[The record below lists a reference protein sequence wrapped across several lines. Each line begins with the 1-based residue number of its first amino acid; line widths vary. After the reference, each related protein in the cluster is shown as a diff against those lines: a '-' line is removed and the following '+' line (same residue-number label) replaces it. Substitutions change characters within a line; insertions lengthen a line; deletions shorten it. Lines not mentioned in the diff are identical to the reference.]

1 MFELV
6 GEVLISLYSKEEQ
19 TDEEEEP
26 QLEIVRS
33 IADFLLF
40 DRKNLIREGLPNSL
54 EELRPTFID
63 MILGLLPPQND
74 FIITRPTMANKLAN
88 TMYGKEGKDGHVE
101 NLLARELKLE
111 EPDWVNY
118 EKDSESVKNSVADAI
133 FKSLLDD
140 TAASMLLA
148 HSKKTNNKSQTFSR

>member
-6 GEVLISLYSKEEQ
+6 GEVLISLYTKEEEIA
-19 TDEEEEP
+19 EEDEP
-26 QLEIVRS
+26 QLEIMRG

-40 DRKNLIREGLPNSL
+40 DRKNPIRKGLPNSL

-63 MILGLLPPQND
+63 MVLSLLPPRND
-74 FIITRPTMANKLAN
+74 LIIARPTTANKLAN
-88 TMYGKEGKDGHVE
+88 TMCSKEGRDGHVE

-140 TAASMLLA
+140 TAASILLA
-148 HSKKTNNKSQTFSR
+148 HSRKVTNRSQTFTR